1 MDSPSPDF
9 AWSWSAQ
16 PELNDRSL
24 RSPIPCKHGAE
35 HCVYQGCCLGVHKG
49 EEGTGRK
56 LFPAR
61 LVEMDGKQVWQ
72 NACVRLIGSPDF
84 YERRRLGLSWPEW
97 CARKG
102 LPAPMHREAAARL
115 AGQRKERI
123 QLAAPVPA
131 PVQLP
136 AMLPEQMAFFQQMA
150 IANYQAMLAQRQQAL
165 VLQQQAAQQQYLAQ
179 QQAAAAAAGVPV
191 WYYPFLNGN
200 RAQQSNVIGERLYVI
215 IKDILGDQQP
225 TLEAAGLWHP
235 KINAGRITG
244 MLLEGL
250 EIPELLALVETQE
263 GMADKMAECA
273 VIIKEAAEAGH
284 I

>member
-24 RSPIPCKHGAE
+24 HSPIPCKHGAE

-56 LFPAR
+56 FFPAR
-61 LVEMDGKQVWQ
+61 LVEMDGKKVWQ

-84 YERRRLGLSWPEW
+84 YERRRLGLSWPQW

-115 AGQRKERI
+115 AAERKQRI
-123 QLAAPVPA
+123 QLVVPA
-131 PVQLP
+131 PAP
-136 AMLPEQMAFFQQMA
+136 APQQVYFPQITPAQVAYYQQMA
-150 IANYQAMLAQRQQAL
+150 AAHYQAILAQH
-165 VLQQQAAQQQYLAQ
+165 QAAMASHQA
-179 QQAAAAAAGVPV
+179 QQAAAAQAAGVPA
-191 WYYPFLNGN
+191 WFFPYLNSN
-200 RAQQSNVIGERLYVI
+200 RVQQNNVIGERLYVI
-215 IKDILGDQQP
+215 IKDILGDQQA
-225 TLEAAGLWHP
+225 TLEAAGLWDP

-244 MLLEGL
+244 MLLEGM
-250 EIPELLALVETQE
+250 EIPELVHLVETQE
-263 GMADKMAECA
+263 DMADKMAECA
-273 VIIKEAAEAGH
+273 AIIKEAAAAGT